1 MSYQPRDAPAEETYE
16 QNQKPKPKPKNE
28 LDPPTPEYFDVS
40 YKYVFYPG
48 SLTNPQLIDHYKLIM
63 HPFYKRGGLT
73 EGSMDFFINAGNTT
87 IMKNTLTEKM
97 MEYLLMPDEKLHI
110 SMYRRHIDHRS
121 GAPWGPHG
129 REGGIFFS
137 RQSRDF
143 FSGKRGSMGGPNL
156 ESAHD
161 WVRFLRAQSDSGLKT
176 DSNGTPGQKL
186 EI

>member
-1 MSYQPRDAPAEETYE
+1 MTTITYESSVFYNNNINERVTDAYYVIHIKVVSYQPRDAPTEETYHE
-16 QNQKPKPKPKNE
+16 QKRKQKAMNE

-97 MEYLLMPDEKLHI
+97 MEYLLMPDEKLQVH
-110 SMYRRHIDHRS
+110 S
-121 GAPWGPHG
+121 GQSSPQ
-129 REGGIFFS
+129 S
-137 RQSRDF
+137 YRQSVMLAITYF
-143 FSGKRGSMGGPNL
+143 WN
-156 ESAHD
+156 
-161 WVRFLRAQSDSGLKT
+161 
-176 DSNGTPGQKL
+176 
-186 EI
+186 